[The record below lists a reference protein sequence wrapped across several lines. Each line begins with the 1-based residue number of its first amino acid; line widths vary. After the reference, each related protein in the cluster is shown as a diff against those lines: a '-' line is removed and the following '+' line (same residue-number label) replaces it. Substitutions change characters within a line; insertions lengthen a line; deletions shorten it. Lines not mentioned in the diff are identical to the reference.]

1 MSTVVT
7 TELLSMVISSIE
19 TVQSGIE
26 NSFKKMKQDSQP
38 TDYLI
43 NSHSHLD
50 LSRCYEC
57 VDILVHCSLH
67 LLRKEFIPTLYRKV
81 LPFFSY
87 PIPCKLVALY
97 EYCHVEL
104 PRCITSDQI
113 NSVMVY

>member
-7 TELLSMVISSIE
+7 TGLLSMVITSVE

-26 NSFKKMKQDSQP
+26 DSLKKMKQDSQP
-38 TDYLI
+38 ADYLI
-43 NSHSHLD
+43 NNRSHLD
-50 LSRCYEC
+50 LSRLYEC
-57 VDILVHCSLH
+57 VDILVRCSLH
-67 LLRKEFIPTLYRKV
+67 LLRKEFIPTLYLKV

-104 PRCITSDQI
+104 PRCIISDQI
-113 NSVMVY
+113 ISVMEY